1 MSLSSLVR
9 ISTHEE
15 LRGQAGLHP
24 LLNAFVDVDQSAPQR
39 DRDRLIYL
47 DLPRGGLAIIEATVN
62 SGRIVELLQ
71 ATFHPAGLREHLLA
85 IWEASINWARSQS
98 AVAVQIIY
106 LKQSGSGYVLAEMGF
121 PTTTH
126 ILIFSKESCEGDI
139 LEYPPDPS
147 IRRASV
153 EQEWESLVR
162 LLELTLVKSLDMPE
176 SIEVRRPEDI
186 LRRWII
192 GRSDEDS
199 LVLVAESQGQM
210 VGFLVATHDID
221 EEEGSEIEIQYLGV
235 AEAHRRQG
243 WATRLIKQ
251 LFRIAREWKVEKL
264 TVFVDERNHPA
275 IQLYQR
281 MGFRVFEEYRYP
293 IIFQRLDQTT

>member
-1 MSLSSLVR
+1 MSLISSVR
-9 ISTHEE
+9 ISTHTE
-15 LRGQAGLHP
+15 LRGQSGLHP
-24 LLNAFVDVDQSAPQR
+24 LLNLFVDKDHSAPQQEM
-39 DRDRLIYL
+39 DRLIYL
-47 DLPRGGLAIIEATVN
+47 DLPQGGMAIIEATVN
-62 SGRIVELLQ
+62 SGRVFELFQ
-71 ATFHPAGLREHLLA
+71 TTFHPSGLREHLLA
-85 IWEASINWARSQS
+85 IWEASINWVRAQGG
-98 AVAVQIIY
+98 AAVQIIY
-106 LKQSGSGYVLAEMGF
+106 LKQSGSGDVLAEMGF

-126 ILIFSKESCEGDI
+126 ILIFGKESCEGDI

-153 EQEWESLVR
+153 VQEWDSLVR

-210 VGFLVATHDID
+210 VGFLVAAHDID
-221 EEEGSEIEIQYLGV
+221 EEQGSEIEIQYLGV

-281 MGFRVFEEYRYP
+281 MGFREFGEFRLP
-293 IIFQRLDQTT
+293 IVFQRLDQTT